1 MELKKS
7 NSDFVIPF
15 KQDFNIILMQIS
27 KTQKSIKNAII
38 QTKKHLHQ
46 YKCKYKI
53 LLIFLLNKKK
63 KI

>member
-1 MELKKS
+1 
-7 NSDFVIPF
+7 
-15 KQDFNIILMQIS
+15 MQIS

-53 LLIFLLNKKK
+53 LLIFLQEYEGGGYNQKAH
-63 KI
+63 